1 MIDYRTEPAEYKEYQ
16 KALEGEQLIKCL
28 IASIYESLEQTNQW
42 LTDYNKDLE
51 AMDKRIVARGMPDI
65 EKRMRT
71 VKFLEQ
77 LAQLAYDQ
85 SRQANELNTRL
96 NEAVQITQS
105 KLNN

>member
-1 MIDYRTEPAEYKEYQ
+1 MIDYRTEPAEYKGYQ
-16 KALEGEQLIKCL
+16 QALESEQQIKRL

-42 LTDYNKDLE
+42 LTEYNKDLE
-51 AMDKRIVARGMPDI
+51 AMDARIVARGMPDI

-77 LAQLAYDQ
+77 LAQMAYDQ
-85 SRQANELNTRL
+85 NRQANDLNIRL